1 MLPAFTAYIGIMKT
15 SGGREKTLRLLAN
28 KCRRQKMFYLFD
40 TGSRNDIF
48 YGDVIIYR
56 VIGDAANLLI

>member
-1 MLPAFTAYIGIMKT
+1 MKT